1 MPFALETYSKD
12 AHARALRPGLRLDP
26 MDGHGAQ
33 ISDEDTDAV
42 IRAVLS
48 EGAGSA
54 AVPRGPTRRRALP
67 AIAPQDE
74 YATARRR
81 RRTRTVRSETSK
93 PAAEALPE
101 SERPEL
107 AASNMQAEYAIYAE
121 VPDVPG
127 TEPEREARTGDRR
140 WLRPAIIGAFVAAAI
155 LRPWLV
161 LLPLFLGFWAVTLF
175 VAFLGDGSFGEGF
188 GRIYRWMKE
197 RNPARAERLRARM
210 DGLAMRV
217 DDLIDRVP
225 GGFLDALA
233 LPDFSDAALDP
244 QIGEGRPDPFTRL
257 RG

>member
-26 MDGHGAQ
+26 MDGQGAK
-33 ISDEDTDAV
+33 ISDEDTDAI
-42 IRAVLS
+42 IRAVLT
-48 EGAGSA
+48 EGAETA

-81 RRTRTVRSETSK
+81 RRARPVRSETSK
-93 PAAEALPE
+93 PAAEAPPE
-101 SERPEL
+101 PEQLEL
-107 AASNMQAEYAIYAE
+107 AATHMQADYGIYAE
-121 VPDVPG
+121 VPDAPG
-127 TEPEREARTGDRR
+127 AEAERQAGAGDRR

-175 VAFLGDGSFGEGF
+175 VAFLGGGSFGEGF
-188 GRIYRWMKE
+188 GRIYRWMKA
-197 RNPARAERLRARM
+197 RNAARAERMRARM
-210 DGLAMRV
+210 DGLAIRV

-233 LPDFSDAALDP
+233 LPDFSDGALDP

>member
-26 MDGHGAQ
+26 MDGQGAN
-33 ISDEDTDAV
+33 ISDEDTDAI

-48 EGAGSA
+48 EGADTA
-54 AVPRGPTRRRALP
+54 AVPRGPARRRALP

-74 YATARRR
+74 YANARRR
-81 RRTRTVRSETSK
+81 RRRSVRPEPPKT
-93 PAAEALPE
+93 AAEAPPE
-101 SERPEL
+101 PEQLER
-107 AASNMQAEYAIYAE
+107 AATHMQTSYGIYAE
-121 VPDVPG
+121 VPDAPG
-127 TEPEREARTGDRR
+127 AVAERPARAGDRR
-140 WLRPAIIGAFVAAAI
+140 WMRPAVIGAFVAAAI

-175 VAFLGDGSFGEGF
+175 VAFLGGGSFGEGF
-188 GRIYRWMKE
+188 GRVYRWMKA
-197 RNPARAERLRARM
+197 RNAARAERMRARM
-210 DGLAMRV
+210 DGLAIRV